1 MKNGNLRDPNLDLLV
16 LLDATARDALKVRGV
31 ELQQYDLSYVQ
42 VRLLYLLLKIN
53 KAVNV
58 TDVSNMLSRKPH
70 SISELLTG
78 MAASGLIRKTKL
90 PPGRTMKISI
100 TRKGRRLYSGV
111 ERKSLEL
118 LFSVL
123 DEEERKHFDSCL
135 MRIRTRAREML
146 GLDYIPPFLT

>member
-1 MKNGNLRDPNLDLLV
+1 MKNGDLRDPNLDFLV
-16 LLDATARDALKVRGV
+16 LLDATARDALKVRGL

-42 VRLLYLLLKIN
+42 VRLLYLLLKTN

-78 MAASGLIRKTKL
+78 MAASWLIRKTKL

-100 TRKGRRLYSGV
+100 TRKAGLILRC
-111 ERKSLEL
+111 ERK
-118 LFSVL
+118 
-123 DEEERKHFDSCL
+123 
-135 MRIRTRAREML
+135 
-146 GLDYIPPFLT
+146 